1 MERPLADSPT
11 AHLWRT
17 LFALVV
23 ELSIRSGLVTEHDL
37 VPAGPVDTRQAEV
50 PNAEEGEEL
59 QEQGEESADEHD
71 PIVEFAPEPDAETEP
86 RASNDGRPLT
96 ELPHAATCQVMEA
109 APCAATTDYTAAS
122 STASGIGEAV
132 SERVQYPVE
141 YDPFDR
147 PVEEVVMNLFEG
159 DPPANTPPTK
169 RRKGNDQ
176 WILKGQHCLR
186 LLCVGTDEFT
196 WAEGSS
202 YSSGGWIAWAM
213 CSGSY
218 SPP

>member
-11 AHLWRT
+11 AHFWRT

-37 VPAGPVDTRQAEV
+37 VPAGPVGTRQAEV

-59 QEQGEESADEHD
+59 QEQSEESADEHD

-109 APCAATTDYTAAS
+109 APCAATTGHTAAS

-176 WILKGQHCLR
+176 
-186 LLCVGTDEFT
+186 
-196 WAEGSS
+196 
-202 YSSGGWIAWAM
+202 
-213 CSGSY
+213 
-218 SPP
+218 

>member
-86 RASNDGRPLT
+86 RASNDGLPLS
-96 ELPHAATCQVMEA
+96 EFSHAATCQVMKA
-109 APCAATTDYTAAS
+109 APRAAATDHTAAS
-122 STASGIGEAV
+122 SSANALGMLSL
-132 SERVQYPVE
+132 SECNIQLS
-141 YDPFDR
+141 
-147 PVEEVVMNLFEG
+147 M
-159 DPPANTPPTK
+159 TPLIDLW
-169 RRKGNDQ
+169 RK
-176 WILKGQHCLR
+176 L
-186 LLCVGTDEFT
+186 
-196 WAEGSS
+196 
-202 YSSGGWIAWAM
+202 
-213 CSGSY
+213 
-218 SPP
+218 

>member
-1 MERPLADSPT
+1 MATKIGSAKMKGIVR
-11 AHLWRT
+11 
-17 LFALVV
+17 
-23 ELSIRSGLVTEHDL
+23 RSGGAS
-37 VPAGPVDTRQAEV
+37 PV

-86 RASNDGRPLT
+86 RASNDGLPLT

-109 APCAATTDYTAAS
+109 APRAATTDHTAAS
-122 STASGIGEAV
+122 STANGIGEAV

-176 WILKGQHCLR
+176 
-186 LLCVGTDEFT
+186 
-196 WAEGSS
+196 
-202 YSSGGWIAWAM
+202 
-213 CSGSY
+213 
-218 SPP
+218 